1 MLMQSGSWRLV
12 MVVCLADDPGG
23 HAHSPPSLLMDQPA
37 SSNPRALS
45 MSASLRR
52 ILGDMGNTHLK
63 FGADRIT
70 NAKDTEQ
77 RLCAL

>member
-1 MLMQSGSWRLV
+1 
-12 MVVCLADDPGG
+12 
-23 HAHSPPSLLMDQPA
+23 MDQPA

-45 MSASLRR
+45 ISASLRH
-52 ILGDMGNTHLK
+52 ILGDMGNTHPK

-77 RLCAL
+77 RLCALWRMERHENWDAFLYRPIEVSISL